1 MDPFSVTVGIAGL
14 VGLAAKAT
22 VSTNNY
28 IQKVKN
34 ASEAASELLDQ
45 LKVLHA
51 ALKRL
56 DGLIR
61 NSEAHD
67 QTSVGDSILHTSVSR
82 CEVRL
87 GDLNRKL
94 MSINES
100 RLERI
105 RWPFNKR
112 EHKEAMQDLKTF
124 TQFIH
129 FAIAIESR

>member
-14 VGLAAKAT
+14 VGLAATTIK
-22 VSTNNY
+22 STNTY
-28 IQKVKN
+28 IQKARN
-34 ASEAASELLDQ
+34 ASKAASELLDQ
-45 LKVLHA
+45 LKVLQA

-56 DGLIR
+56 DGLF
-61 NSEAHD
+61 SDGDGYD
-67 QTSVGDSILHTSVSR
+67 QTPYGDSILRTSVRR

-87 GDLNRKL
+87 GHFNRKL

-100 RLERI
+100 RLEKI
-105 RWPFNKR
+105 KWPFNER
-112 EHKEAMQDLKTF
+112 EHKEAMQDLRTF

>member
-1 MDPFSVTVGIAGL
+1 MDPFSVTIGIASL
-14 VGLAAKAT
+14 VGLAAT
-22 VSTNNY
+22 TINSTNTY
-28 IQKVKN
+28 IQKAGN
-34 ASEAASELLDQ
+34 ATKATSELLDQ
-45 LKVLHA
+45 LKLLQA

-56 DGLIR
+56 DGLFR
-61 NSEAHD
+61 NSEAYD
-67 QTSVGDSILHTSVSR
+67 QTSIGDSILHTSVSG

-94 MSINES
+94 MTINES

-105 RWPFNKR
+105 RWPFNER
-112 EHKEAMQDLKTF
+112 EYKEAMQDLKTF